1 MKEGQ
6 GWRVGWDP
14 SAPIYKGLLGGE
26 DWALELTA
34 EEFQVFCRLAQ
45 QLASTMEAMATELM
59 DEERIACEAES
70 HGIWLEAEGFPHQ
83 YSLRFMLKT
92 GRRAEGTWP
101 EPVVEELLKGLN
113 GLMLF

>member
-6 GWRVGWDP
+6 GWRVGWDA

-34 EEFQVFCRLAQ
+34 EEFQDFSRLAQ

-70 HGIWLEAEGFPHQ
+70 HGIWLEAEGVPHQ
-83 YSLRFMLKT
+83 YSLRFILTT
-92 GRRAEGTWP
+92 GRRGEGAWP
-101 EPVVEELLKGLN
+101 EPVVGEVLRALTRLT
-113 GLMLF
+113 LF